1 MKSVNFWLPPNL
13 IKHVDEAFRGTAGSQ
28 EKRDLGSGD
37 QGTGSVGARD
47 PWRGDGWGHCD
58 VSSVCACVCVSSTN
72 GEQCS
77 WDFFH
82 LVTVC
87 QVILQEAGRCSGLFC
102 RSVSGHMITWFL
114 PAAEGKLLLLIC
126 LMKWMIFVIKWVSLI
141 EACLYCRDQ
150 IIMVCIT
157 LGAARVSIFSNSKV
171 KLYSHS
177 NVCVLTHL

>member
-37 QGTGSVGARD
+37 QGTESVGARD
-47 PWRGDGWGHCD
+47 LWRGDGWGHCD

-114 PAAEGKLLLLIC
+114 PAAKGKLLLLIC
-126 LMKWMIFVIKWVSLI
+126 LMNMNDVCDKVSL
-141 EACLYCRDQ
+141 ADWGLLVLQRSDYYGLYRWE
-150 IIMVCIT
+150 
-157 LGAARVSIFSNSKV
+157 LHVSPFSAIAK
-171 KLYSHS
+171 
-177 NVCVLTHL
+177 